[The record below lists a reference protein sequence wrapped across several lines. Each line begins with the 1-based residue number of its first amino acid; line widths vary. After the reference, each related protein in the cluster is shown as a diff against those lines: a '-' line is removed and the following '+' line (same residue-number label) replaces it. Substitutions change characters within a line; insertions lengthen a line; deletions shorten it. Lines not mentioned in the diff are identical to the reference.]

1 MKHTIRFGF
10 EIIEALDKKKYIGN
24 LFRIAECE
32 NNWLRVAYNLLFVC
46 DV

>member
-10 EIIEALDKKKYIGN
+10 EIIVALDKKYIGN

-32 NNWLRVAYNLLFVC
+32 NNWLRVAYNSLF
-46 DV
+46 DYDF